1 MDIIL
6 HDPIIS
12 DIFVQFINRCNY
24 LINTRNNIDH
34 VENLQINNKIP
45 RDDFENNIDY
55 TSSREDIHIDPN
67 NNTKELFNLSNQ
79 CKSSQTFEDVSKQI
93 NNLNNIKL
101 YNSDSNEDLDS
112 QSKNKTMRR
121 N

>member
-12 DIFVQFINRCNY
+12 DLFVQFINRCNY
-24 LINTRNNIDH
+24 LINARNNIDY
-34 VENLQINNKIP
+34 VENLQINNETQK
-45 RDDFENNIDY
+45 DDFENDIDY

-67 NNTKELFNLSNQ
+67 NTKELFNLSNQ
-79 CKSSQTFEDVSKQI
+79 GSSQTFKDVSKQI

-101 YNSDSNEDLDS
+101 YNTNSNEVLDF